1 MSKMEDKKNP
11 SVANL
16 GDCKE
21 ILLDCFDGDNRAVLT
36 LSLKKPVMIDGTKRD
51 FAGIV
56 IEKKQIEQLA
66 RSLMKVAKRQSRS
79 ISMAVPGQLV
89 KPVRFA

>member
-1 MSKMEDKKNP
+1 MGKIENKSDP
-11 SVANL
+11 STANL

-21 ILLDCFDGDNRAVLT
+21 IMIEGFDGDEKAVLV
-36 LSLKKPVMIDGTKRD
+36 LSLKKPLIIDGFKRT

-56 IEKKQIEQLA
+56 IAEKQIAQLA
-66 RSLMKVAKRQSRS
+66 HQLMRIAKRKSRS

-89 KPVRFA
+89 KPVKFV